1 MTRKLLKRLKDV
13 FVGIEPLKARHDV
26 TKLEFIVHLLSYLCI
41 NIDLN
46 IQTHITYI
54 VHDLGVLGVA

>member
-26 TKLEFIVHLLSYLCI
+26 TKLEFIVPLLSYLCI

>member
-26 TKLEFIVHLLSYLCI
+26 TKLEFIVPLLSYLCI

-54 VHDLGVLGVA
+54 VHYLGVLGVA